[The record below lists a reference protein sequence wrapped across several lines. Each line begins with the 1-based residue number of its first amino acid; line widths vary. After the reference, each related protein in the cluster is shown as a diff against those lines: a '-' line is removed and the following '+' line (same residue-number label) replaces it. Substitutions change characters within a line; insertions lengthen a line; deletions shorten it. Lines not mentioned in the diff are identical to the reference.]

1 MSQVG
6 VTSRHDL
13 TDERWRVT
21 HPLILPQ
28 PKGRG
33 RLRADDRTTTLNGIN
48 CMLKTGASSE
58 AIPSKFD
65 SNTSLF

>member
-1 MSQVG
+1 M
-6 VTSRHDL
+6 TR
-13 TDERWRVT
+13 
-21 HPLILPQ
+21 PLILPQ

-33 RLRADDRTTTLNGIN
+33 CLRADNRTTTLNGIN

-58 AIPSKFD
+58 AIPSKFG